1 MKNSS
6 VDLFNSISNKMDQ
19 QEWELF
25 SSELIKLK
33 YRITLS
39 HLSQLVE
46 QFTSEVLTKA
56 QMNAIFETFKA
67 HRNIEDNPDDLGQ
80 RVVNVKDL
88 VSTRLKRKAKRIN
101 DLIAIQQ
108 ETIQRKEDSKL

>member
-1 MKNSS
+1 M
-6 VDLFNSISNKMDQ
+6 
-19 QEWELF
+19 
-25 SSELIKLK
+25 
-33 YRITLS
+33 T
-39 HLSQLVE
+39 
-46 QFTSEVLTKA
+46 
-56 QMNAIFETFKA
+56 AIFETFKA

>member
-46 QFTSEVLTKA
+46 
-56 QMNAIFETFKA
+56 
-67 HRNIEDNPDDLGQ
+67 
-80 RVVNVKDL
+80 
-88 VSTRLKRKAKRIN
+88 
-101 DLIAIQQ
+101 
-108 ETIQRKEDSKL
+108 